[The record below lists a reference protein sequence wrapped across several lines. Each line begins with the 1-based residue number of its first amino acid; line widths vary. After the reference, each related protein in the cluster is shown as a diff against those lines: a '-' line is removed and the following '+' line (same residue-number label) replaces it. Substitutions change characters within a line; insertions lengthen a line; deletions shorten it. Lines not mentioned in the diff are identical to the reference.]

1 MIEFRPSS
9 SPGFLRS
16 GEATTIWQIFVA
28 LQGAH

>member
-1 MIEFRPSS
+1 MIEFRPS